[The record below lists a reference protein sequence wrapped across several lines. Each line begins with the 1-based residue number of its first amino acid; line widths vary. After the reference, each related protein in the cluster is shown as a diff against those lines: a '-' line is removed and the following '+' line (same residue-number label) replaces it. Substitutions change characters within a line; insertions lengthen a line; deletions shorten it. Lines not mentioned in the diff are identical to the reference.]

1 MTVQFVEVAGK
12 RMAML
17 PVEEYE
23 RLLEELEER
32 QELADAQVAERQR
45 AEGCEYL
52 PSEMVNRI
60 MNGESALRV
69 WRQYRGL
76 SAAELGKTVG
86 VVASHITH
94 LENGT
99 RSGKPLLWR
108 SLATALSADIDDI
121 LPVD

>member
-1 MTVQFVEVAGK
+1 MTVQFVEVAGQ

-17 PVEEYE
+17 PAQEYE
-23 RLLEELEER
+23 RLLEKLEER
-32 QELADAQVAERQR
+32 HEFADARAAEHARG
-45 AEGCEYL
+45 EGVEYL
-52 PSEMVNRI
+52 PAEMVNRI
-60 MNGESALRV
+60 MDGESALRV

-76 SAAELGKTVG
+76 SAAELGKAVG
-86 VVASHITH
+86 VVASHMTH

-108 SLATALSADIDDI
+108 ALANALNVDVDDI